1 MPTSRFS
8 SEQLRV
14 IQNEAYRDGYRA
26 GLEDASGA
34 RLIDVPKSYDPGATI
49 RRSKPKRKLSP
60 WNKFVKANA
69 KKPRFRLRSGS
80 PNLKKLGVAFRKTPA
95 GKKKR

>member
-1 MPTSRFS
+1 MPTKREREYYRMGYQDGLKDARRDIGQDFGMGPISMGVGDILTPQPSR
-8 SEQLRV
+8 
-14 IQNEAYRDGYRA
+14 
-26 GLEDASGA
+26 
-34 RLIDVPKSYDPGATI
+34 
-49 RRSKPKRKLSP
+49 KPKRKLSA

-95 GKKKR
+95 GKKKRR